1 MVHHIVMWDF
11 IDTLTQQEK
20 DAAGEK
26 IKKLLEDLKGKV
38 EGLEKVEVITAPLAS
53 SNRDIAL
60 ISILSSEEA
69 LSHYQTH
76 PDHVAAGQFIKQ
88 VTCHRTC
95 FDYIV

>member
-38 EGLEKVEVITAPLAS
+38 EGLEKVEV
-53 SNRDIAL
+53 
-60 ISILSSEEA
+60 
-69 LSHYQTH
+69 
-76 PDHVAAGQFIKQ
+76 
-88 VTCHRTC
+88 
-95 FDYIV
+95 